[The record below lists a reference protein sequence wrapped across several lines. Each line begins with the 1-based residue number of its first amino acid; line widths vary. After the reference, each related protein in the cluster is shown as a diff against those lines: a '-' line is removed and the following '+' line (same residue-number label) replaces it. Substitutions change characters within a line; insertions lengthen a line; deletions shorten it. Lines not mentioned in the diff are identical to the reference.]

1 MSMAFAYYNR
11 LSKQQRAIYRRSAAI
26 GQVPLPRPDALQPLA
41 QRLQAAL
48 HSQSRHK
55 VCQACQQLGDA
66 LLRQLDS
73 VPVHISVRERRPSND
88 WEELHGYYEP
98 LAREKTASITLYMRT
113 AKRGQVVAFRTFL
126 RTLLHE
132 LCHHL
137 DYEYFE
143 LPESYHTEG
152 FYQRESSLF
161 YQIIGSARSR
171 QTA

>member
-1 MSMAFAYYNR
+1 MAFAYYNR

-26 GQVPLPRPDALQPLA
+26 VQVPLPRPGELQPLA
-41 QRLQAAL
+41 LILQAAL
-48 HSQSRHK
+48 QSQSRHK
-55 VCQACQQLGDA
+55 VCQACQQLSNA
-66 LLRQLDS
+66 LLGQLDS
-73 VPVHISVRERRPSND
+73 APVHFSVRERRPSNA

-98 LAREKTASITLYMRT
+98 LAREKTARITLYMRT

-137 DYEYFE
+137 DYEYFD
-143 LPESYHTEG
+143 LPDSFHTEG

-161 YQIIGSARSR
+161 YQIIGSTSSR
-171 QTA
+171 RTA